1 MPHVFRK
8 SATKLMLLAL
18 VVTAACAIAL
28 READAAHGTT
38 SATHATSSIVVG
50 RYRVVVEGFRVS
62 SQTWDNALQS
72 DGKGDEVF
80 LDTKLAYV
88 DSNGKDLAPQ
98 SDFRSATMGD
108 TNNQNGRVQAGSA
121 SDRGGLISGDTFPNP
136 LNIGADAPAGSSST
150 FTPPLTL
157 WEGDLI
163 KGERAVV
170 ITPSLWEWDGSGDV
184 FGGWL
189 TWANTAFT
197 KIAKSVGTF
206 IGGGSAADT
215 IKNATQLGLD
225 VLNVFGDP
233 DFRGIPGDRP
243 IGTTRNSS
251 GPGFI
256 FDPKVVLLN
265 YDRAEALISQKTNG
279 VSGAFALQ
287 FTDDPTL
294 TGDYTLWFRVERVTQ
309 TSDVTAPRVTIQPA
323 TLKPKR
329 AVLHWAAEDPYVE
342 GAATT
347 GVDSY
352 DLSMRKGTNPW
363 HRVLSNTES
372 TTYTIAGKHSAH
384 FSYRVRARDGK
395 GNTSNW
401 TPTRGVVL
409 P

>member
-1 MPHVFRK
+1 MLHLPRK
-8 SATKLMLLAL
+8 RAMKTMFFALLACTCIL
-18 VVTAACAIAL
+18 GYASVHS
-28 READAAHGTT
+28 ADARPAAAR
-38 SATHATSSIVVG
+38 SASSIVVG
-50 RYRVVVEGFRVS
+50 RYSVIVEGFRVL
-62 SQTWDNALQS
+62 SQTWDNVLQS

-88 DSNGKDLAPQ
+88 DNDGKDVAPQ

-108 TNNQNGRVQAGSA
+108 TNNQNGRMQAGSA

-136 LNIGADAPAGSSST
+136 LDIGAPPAPSSAT
-150 FTPPLTL
+150 FTPPFTL

-189 TWANTAFT
+189 TWANTAFQ
-197 KIAKSVGTF
+197 KIAQSVGTF

-225 VLNVFGDP
+225 VLNVFGNP

-251 GPGFI
+251 GTGFV

-294 TGDYTLWFRVERVTQ
+294 TGDYTLWLRVERVAQ
-309 TSDVTAPRVTIQPA
+309 TADVTPPKVTIRPA

-352 DLSMRKGTNPW
+352 DLSVRKGAGPW
-363 HRVLSNTES
+363 KKPLSRVENTS
-372 TTYTIAGKHSAH
+372 YTIVGKHGTH
-384 FSYRVRARDGK
+384 FSYRVRARDG
-395 GNTSNW
+395 NDNSSNW
-401 TPTRGVVL
+401 TPVRGVVL